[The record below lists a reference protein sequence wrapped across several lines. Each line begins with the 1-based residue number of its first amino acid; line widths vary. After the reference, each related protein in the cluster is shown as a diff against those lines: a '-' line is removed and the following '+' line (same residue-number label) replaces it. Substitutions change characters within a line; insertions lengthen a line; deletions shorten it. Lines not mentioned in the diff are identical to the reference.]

1 MYISFVWILPCPEYL
16 GTVVQMNLDEILL
29 FVCLFV
35 HLVFFFPYRV
45 SLCGPGCCETQY
57 GAEANLK
64 LTAFLLPPCPDC
76 WDYTRVSDPTQT
88 GWLLDNRK
96 S

>member
-35 HLVFFFPYRV
+35 HLVFFFFHIGSHSVVQAVAKLSMELKPTLNSQHSFCLRV
-45 SLCGPGCCETQY
+45 LIVGITH
-57 GAEANLK
+57 
-64 LTAFLLPPCPDC
+64 
-76 WDYTRVSDPTQT
+76 V
-88 GWLLDNRK
+88 
-96 S
+96 